1 MTEHL
6 QVPILGIPAHADIKS
21 APFIEWLHTLGV
33 STSFSCQGDSGRA
46 YWDGHERKV
55 AESAHAYVAFS
66 DSASADI
73 VIPAIDRLV
82 DPFRFAGLVE
92 RMLGTA
98 YNEDEESYELPEDA
112 WEWTISIRESEPGC
126 RSRRPHARVSVY
138 FPLSDLEILN
148 THIFRLWNQ
157 DPRDWLVTHAAEA
170 VKRSLRIE
178 RVRDLALAKRY
189 LTSAYVIYRDL
200 GLREDQVRCRV
211 AIETLLSNEESWVTR
226 LSRVGNEMTKGTD
239 ESHS

>member
-46 YWDGHERKV
+46 YWDGHHRKV
-55 AESAHAYVAFS
+55 AESARAYVAFS
-66 DSASADI
+66 DSSSADI

-82 DPFRFAGLVE
+82 DPFRFPGLVE

-126 RSRRPHARVSVY
+126 RSRRPHARVSMY
-138 FPLSDLEILN
+138 FPLSDLETLN
-148 THIFRLWNQ
+148 THIFLLWNQ
-157 DPRDWLVTHAAEA
+157 DPRDWLVTHATEA
-170 VKRSLRIE
+170 VNRSLRIE
-178 RVRDLALAKRY
+178 RVRDLATAKRY

-200 GLREDQVRCRV
+200 GLCEDQERCQV
-211 AIETLLSNEESWVTR
+211 MIESLLSDEESWVAR
-226 LSRVGNEMTKGTD
+226 LS
-239 ESHS
+239 